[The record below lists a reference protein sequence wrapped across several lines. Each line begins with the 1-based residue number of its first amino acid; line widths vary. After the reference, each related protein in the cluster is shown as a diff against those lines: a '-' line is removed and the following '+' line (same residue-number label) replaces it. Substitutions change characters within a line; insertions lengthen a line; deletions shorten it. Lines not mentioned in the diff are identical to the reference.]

1 MMHCFKRMEKN
12 RNQIWLW
19 MEYKR
24 AAVMLPSILRK
35 AIILVAACLAAVGMI
50 AFCAMIMQRQGD
62 GEAKLRIGYTA
73 PSNQLTDLAVSYVQ
87 SMDSIQS
94 ICNLEAVTASE
105 GRQRLENGELAAW
118 IVLPEDL
125 INEILSGSNAPATVY
140 LRENTGSA
148 GGLEAVGSI
157 LFEELATAGMGMLGT
172 AQAEIYAVDGMI
184 RELALEEETGGFRQT
199 LYDDIND
206 FNLRTVA
213 GREKVFHTKTLSLT
227 GNDTVAVYYGSAVW
241 TIYVLLAGLF
251 MGEFC
256 KRGNL
261 QQTMA
266 DKRMGVCYMQQL
278 GARCQAGIFLMAVVL
293 LLPCIV
299 YFIPQ
304 VREVL
309 AVRMT
314 LQGGILILWIL
325 FFVTVYHM
333 MIYQIIEKRESALVV
348 IGVLAILQSYLSGC
362 LIPSV
367 LLPEAVA
374 AIGRFLPAALIKEGF
389 TILFTGEPRA
399 FYKIAWGLWI
409 WGVVLFGI
417 TVLSMHIGA
426 RDSSTADLRQK
437 PAKIRVPSLGM
448 VLFRRL
454 LHRKSMWISLAAIVV
469 LSSLILRMEQASEVQ
484 IRVAVCDESG
494 AFQEL
499 LAAYDGLVV
508 FEQYESDAA
517 VQRAVQRGD
526 AECGYVLPETLA
538 AKMTAQHARREI
550 LVYQDAD
557 AVAVP
562 VVNEILFERIFRQ
575 VSCKW
580 FEEYLLQNS
589 VIQKAYGGEAH
600 LRERVTA
607 LFHEELTAGTTFRFE
622 IRRIGTLDKAA
633 ADDPTVYPVYWV
645 ATAAVVL
652 CAIQG
657 IWQVAADLAAQQFY
671 RQNRVVVSAW
681 TFMLPMRLGV
691 LCAVVLILLQ

>member
-1 MMHCFKRMEKN
+1 MDSVFCDSVPHDDLSDYRETGIGAGGHWCAGDTTVVSLRLSDS
-12 RNQIWLW
+12 I
-19 MEYKR
+19 R
-24 AAVMLPSILRK
+24 AAAGGSG
-35 AIILVAACLAAVGMI
+35 CN
-50 AFCAMIMQRQGD
+50 RQIS
-62 GEAKLRIGYTA
+62 A
-73 PSNQLTDLAVSYVQ
+73 
-87 SMDSIQS
+87 
-94 ICNLEAVTASE
+94 
-105 GRQRLENGELAAW
+105 
-118 IVLPEDL
+118 
-125 INEILSGSNAPATVY
+125 
-140 LRENTGSA
+140 GSA
-148 GGLEAVGSI
+148 DQRRFYHPVYRR
-157 LFEELATAGMGMLGT
+157 
-172 AQAEIYAVDGMI
+172 AQ
-184 RELALEEETGGFRQT
+184 
-199 LYDDIND
+199 
-206 FNLRTVA
+206 
-213 GREKVFHTKTLSLT
+213 
-227 GNDTVAVYYGSAVW
+227 
-241 TIYVLLAGLF
+241 
-251 MGEFC
+251 
-256 KRGNL
+256 
-261 QQTMA
+261 
-266 DKRMGVCYMQQL
+266 
-278 GARCQAGIFLMAVVL
+278 
-293 LLPCIV
+293 
-299 YFIPQ
+299 
-304 VREVL
+304 
-309 AVRMT
+309 
-314 LQGGILILWIL
+314 
-325 FFVTVYHM
+325 
-333 MIYQIIEKRESALVV
+333 
-348 IGVLAILQSYLSGC
+348 
-362 LIPSV
+362 SV
-367 LLPEAVA
+367 LQNSLGIVDM
-374 AIGRFLPAALIKEGF
+374 
-389 TILFTGEPRA
+389 
-399 FYKIAWGLWI
+399 
-409 WGVVLFGI
+409 GVVLFGI

-681 TFMLPMRLGV
+681 TFMLPMMLGV

>member
-1 MMHCFKRMEKN
+1 
-12 RNQIWLW
+12 
-19 MEYKR
+19 
-24 AAVMLPSILRK
+24 MLPSILRK
-35 AIILVAACLAAVGMI
+35 AILLGVVCLAAAGMI
-50 AFCAMIMQRQGD
+50 AFCAMMMHRQGD
-62 GEAKLRIGYTA
+62 GEAKLKIGYTA

-87 SMDSIQS
+87 SMESVQS
-94 ICNLEAVTASE
+94 ICSLEAVTASE
-105 GRQRLENGELAAW
+105 GKQRLENGELAAW

-125 INEILSGSNAPATVY
+125 INEILSGSNTPATLY
-140 LRENTGSA
+140 LRENTGSV
-148 GGLEAVGSI
+148 GGIEAVGSI
-157 LFEELATAGMGMLGT
+157 LFEELASAGIGMLGT
-172 AQAEIYAVDGMI
+172 AQAEIYAVDSMI
-184 RELALEEETGGFRQT
+184 REFALEEETEGLRQT

-213 GREKVFHTKTLSLT
+213 GREKIFHTKTLSLT
-227 GNDTVAVYYGSAVW
+227 GNDTVAVYYGSAFC
-241 TIYVLLAGLF
+241 TIYVLFAGLF
-251 MGEFC
+251 LGAFC

-266 DKRMGVCYMQQL
+266 DRRLGVCYMQQF
-278 GARCQAGIFLMAVVL
+278 GARCQAGAFLMAVVL
-293 LLPCIV
+293 MLPCTV

-309 AVRMT
+309 EVRMT
-314 LQGGILILWIL
+314 MQGGILLLWIL
-325 FFVTVYHM
+325 VFVAVYHM
-333 MIYQIIEKRESALVV
+333 MIYQVIEKQESALVV

-374 AIGRFLPAALIKEGF
+374 AVGRFLPAALIKEGF

-399 FYKIAWGLWI
+399 FYEIAWGLGI
-409 WGVVLFGI
+409 WGAVFILI
-417 TVLSMHIGA
+417 AVLSMHMGA
-426 RDSSTADLRQK
+426 RDSRTAGLRQTSE
-437 PAKIRVPSLGM
+437 KIHVPSLGM

-469 LSSLILRMEQASEVQ
+469 LSVFILRMERDSEIQ
-484 IRVAVCDESG
+484 IRAAVCDESG

-499 LAAYDGLVV
+499 IAAYDGLVV
-508 FEQYESDAA
+508 FEQYESDTA

-526 AECGYVLPETLA
+526 VDCGYVLPETLA
-538 AKMTAQHARREI
+538 AKMTTQHARREI

-580 FEEYLLQNS
+580 FEEYLLQS
-589 VIQKAYGGEAH
+589 SIIQKAGVGEAH

-607 LFHEELTAGTTFRFE
+607 FFHEELSAGTTFRFE

-645 ATAAVVL
+645 AAAAVVL
-652 CAIQG
+652 CALQG

-671 RQNRVVVSAW
+671 RQNRAVVSAW
-681 TFMLPMRLGV
+681 TFALPVMLGV
-691 LCAVVLILLQ
+691 LCAVLLFLWQNS